1 MGESSYVIGIKI
13 EGDESQEILEQS
25 QETYINKVL
34 ERFHMKNCSPSI
46 ALIIK
51 GGKFSLSQCLSND
64 LKNNMKN
71 ISYASIVGSLMYVQV
86 CTRLD
91 ITYAVRMLGRYQ
103 SNSSLKQWRAA
114 KKVMQYLQK
123 TRDYKLTYRRY
134 DHLDMIGYS
143 NSNFANCFDFR
154 KSTSKYV
161 FLLVEGVIS
170 WRSVKQT
177 LVASSTMEVEFVSCF
192 EATSNAI
199 WLRSFILGLQVV
211 DSISKPLRIYCD
223 NFVEVFLAKNNK
235 SGSHSKHINIK
246 Y

>member
-13 EGDESQEILEQS
+13 EGDESQEILGQS

-51 GGKFSLSQCLSND
+51 GGKFSLSQCPSND
-64 LKNNMKN
+64 LEKKNMKN
-71 ISYASIVGSLMYVQV
+71 IPYASIVESLMYVQV

-91 ITYAVRMLGRYQ
+91 ITYAVGMLGRYQ

-143 NSNFANCFDFR
+143 YSNFANYFDFR

-161 FLLVEGVIS
+161 FLLVEGAIS
-170 WRSVKQT
+170 WRSAKQT
-177 LVASSTMEVEFVSCF
+177 LVASST
-192 EATSNAI
+192 T
-199 WLRSFILGLQVV
+199 
-211 DSISKPLRIYCD
+211 
-223 NFVEVFLAKNNK
+223 
-235 SGSHSKHINIK
+235 
-246 Y
+246 